1 MSILKK
7 IVIYLSLVVLRLNN
21 FYVRN
26 VDFLPIFQEKKNIYI
41 IYNIYIKNRD
51 TNFVISDINNL
62 IYENSL

>member
-1 MSILKK
+1 MVS
-7 IVIYLSLVVLRLNN
+7 RLNN